1 MSNFTEDT
9 KIKGHIDW
17 YILLPII
24 GLMLFSIAFVYS
36 ASYTISDLKLRS
48 TDNLFIKHGINVLL
62 GIIVMI
68 ITSAIDYQHWKKISK
83 YGLIGAIILL
93 VIVIFHGAGAKGA
106 TRWISLGFVRF
117 QPSELAKFALVI
129 HFATL
134 LSQKQKVIKSFNEG
148 FLPFLL
154 WTGLVCVLI
163 ALQPNFSNTAVI
175 FLIAFSMM
183 FIGNINLLHLSSMLV
198 VCIIGGGIF
207 AVSATYR
214 LNRILA
220 YLGMGDGSAATENV
234 NYQLNQALLAI
245 GNGGIHGVG
254 AGQSRQSHMFLPES
268 YGDFIFSVIGEE
280 YGFIGL
286 TLIIL
291 AFVMIFWRGMSVAKK
306 APDNFGY
313 YLAVGILVTFAFYVF
328 VNAGVNTGLL
338 PTTGVP
344 FPFLSYG
351 GTAILIY
358 SFAMGILLNISAQAN
373 VYPRNNFEQDLDD
386 DDEVDEIKLVDFN

>member
-1 MSNFTEDT
+1 MAET

-36 ASYTISDLKLRS
+36 ASYTISDIKLRS
-48 TDNLFIKHGINVLL
+48 TENLFFKHSFNVLL

-68 ITSAIDYQHWKKISK
+68 ITSAFDYQIWKKVSK
-83 YGLIGAIILL
+83 YGLIFAIILL
-93 VIVIFHGAGAKGA
+93 VIVLVHGSGAKGA
-106 TRWISLGFVRF
+106 VRWISLGFIRF

-134 LSQKQKVIKSFNEG
+134 LSQKQKVIKSFKEG
-148 FLPFLL
+148 FIPFIL

-163 ALQPNFSNTAVI
+163 ALQPNFSNTAII

-198 VCIIGGGIF
+198 VCVVGGGIF
-207 AVSATYR
+207 AVSAPYR
-214 LNRILA
+214 LKRILA
-220 YLGMGDGSAATENV
+220 FIDGSSGNG
-234 NYQLNQALLAI
+234 NYQLNQALIAI

-286 TLIIL
+286 TVIIL
-291 AFVMIFWRGMSVAKK
+291 AFVMIFWRGMSIAKK

-328 VNAGVNTGLL
+328 INAAVNTGLL

-344 FPFLSYG
+344 FPFISFG

-373 VYPRNNFEQDLDD
+373 VYPRNNFEQDIDE
-386 DDEVDEIKLVDFN
+386 DDESDEDNEESDIKLVDFNK

>member
-1 MSNFTEDT
+1 MAEIKN
-9 KIKGHIDW
+9 KGHIDW
-17 YILLPII
+17 YILLPIL

-36 ASYTISDLKLRS
+36 ASYTFSDLKLHS
-48 TDNLFIKHGINVLL
+48 TENLFIKHGINVLL
-62 GIIVMI
+62 GILIMI
-68 ITSAIDYQHWKKISK
+68 LTSTIDYQHWKKFSK
-83 YGLIGAIILL
+83 YGLIAAIILL
-93 VIVIFHGAGAKGA
+93 VVVLFIGAGAKGA
-106 TRWISLGFVRF
+106 VRWISLGFVRF
-117 QPSELAKFALVI
+117 QPSELAKFALII

-134 LSQKQKVIKSFNEG
+134 LSQKQKVIKSFAEG

-154 WTGLVCVLI
+154 WTGAVCVLI

-183 FIGNINLLHLSSMLV
+183 FIGNVNLLHLTSMLV

-220 YLGMGDGSAATENV
+220 YLGMGTHDAATENV
-234 NYQLNQALLAI
+234 NYQLDQALLAI

-254 AGQSRQSHMFLPES
+254 AGHSRQSHMFLPES

-286 TLIIL
+286 TIIIL
-291 AFVMIFWRGMSVAKK
+291 AFVMIFWRGMSIAKK

-313 YLAVGILVTFAFYVF
+313 YLAVGILVTFSFYVF

-373 VYPRNNFEQDLDD
+373 VYPRKSFEQDIDDENEEED
-386 DDEVDEIKLVDFN
+386 DDE